1 MNEKEVSKT
10 QWVIGKHCSLT
21 SWKCYPWWE
30 SQNIKILKEIMV
42 KIFHQSFPAWGSF
55 PMHWLFASG
64 GHSIRASASVLVL
77 QMSIQGWLHLGL
89 SDLSKGLSRVF
100 SSTIVWKHQFFR
112 ALPSL
117 RSSSHICTWLLKR
130 P

>member
-1 MNEKEVSKT
+1 MNEKEFSKT
-10 QWVIGKHCSLT
+10 QWVIGKYCSLT

-55 PMHWLFASG
+55 PMRWLFASG
-64 GHSIRASASVLVL
+64 GHSIRASASALVL

-89 SDLSKGLSRVF
+89 SGLSKGLSRVF